1 MNKMGGVKDSQS
13 SGLSTINSKHTLST
27 RARISIRDKILAT
40 GGMRKQ
46 PRVSTRGSTPS
57 TCPNSEPCSSQ
68 TSSTLTITDNSETIL
83 SKKISSSDTEKAL
96 SSCCGANRKSCSAP
110 REKQPPTTTQRAI
123 KTMTKCAKLAY
134 RKVPSI
140 CTQLGGA
147 SSTKDSAQPSKH
159 VLECM
164 NCQSMSPIDV
174 IKVHRRVRKDKLR
187 EMKKRREKR
196 IGASTAN
203 RGGSDSPI
211 SSPVS
216 RMSGQEISAAI
227 AATRKKKK
235 YRDTEHSSASSM
247 SGDKLVEVWKKSRK
261 RRKRKKKNKVD
272 KRSKKRKKSSC
283 QSEQRRKKQCC
294 RNLVRRIKRKDKKFY
309 CLW

>member
-1 MNKMGGVKDSQS
+1 
-13 SGLSTINSKHTLST
+13 
-27 RARISIRDKILAT
+27 
-40 GGMRKQ
+40 MRKQ

-83 SKKISSSDTEKAL
+83 SKKISSSGTEKDI
-96 SSCCGANRKSCSAP
+96 SSCCGANRKGCSAP
-110 REKQPPTTTQRAI
+110 LEKQPPTTTQRAI

-164 NCQSMSPIDV
+164 NCQSISPIDD
-174 IKVHRRVRKDKLR
+174 IKVHRRIRKDKLR
-187 EMKKRREKR
+187 EMKKRRERR
-196 IGASTAN
+196 IGASNAN
-203 RGGSDSPI
+203 RRGSDSSI

-216 RMSGQEISAAI
+216 SVVSAGQEISAAI

-235 YRDTEHSSASSM
+235 YKGIEQSSASSL
-247 SGDKLVEVWKKSRK
+247 S
-261 RRKRKKKNKVD
+261 
-272 KRSKKRKKSSC
+272 
-283 QSEQRRKKQCC
+283 
-294 RNLVRRIKRKDKKFY
+294 
-309 CLW
+309 